1 MCLQLSGGRGVSD
14 QSGSTEWEKVAAD
27 VQTTTRELKAVQS
40 KVTTILCGHG
50 KENGEEEL
58 TSAQSVKA
66 ASGIRHLVLELVEG
80 ERLRKYLSWVRQVHQ
95 LR

>member
-1 MCLQLSGGRGVSD
+1 MSGGGGASES
-14 QSGSTEWEKVAAD
+14 SGSTEWERVAAD
-27 VQTTTRELKAVQS
+27 VQSTTRELSVVQS
-40 KVTTILCGHG
+40 RVTSILRDHER
-50 KENGEEEL
+50 ENGEEEL